1 LREADVDILL
11 TLGQSLAVA
20 GLGYAAWLSFLHAG
34 KYDAESL
41 RADIEAS
48 RAACT
53 RGQVETRHEYHRVD
67 QVSRISQSPVTSL

>member
-1 LREADVDILL
+1 MREADVDVLL

-20 GLGYAAWLSFLHAG
+20 GLGYGIWISLLHAG

-48 RAACT
+48 RSACT
-53 RGQVETRHEYHRVD
+53 RGQVETRREYPHVEPAG
-67 QVSRISQSPVTSL
+67 RISRSPAASR